1 MKKEWIEPAIEVMA
15 ITTGQNTNPFETI
28 SGAPIS

>member
-1 MKKEWIEPAIEVMA
+1 MKKDWMEPEMLVMA
-15 ITTGQNTNPFETI
+15 ITTGPNTNPFETI